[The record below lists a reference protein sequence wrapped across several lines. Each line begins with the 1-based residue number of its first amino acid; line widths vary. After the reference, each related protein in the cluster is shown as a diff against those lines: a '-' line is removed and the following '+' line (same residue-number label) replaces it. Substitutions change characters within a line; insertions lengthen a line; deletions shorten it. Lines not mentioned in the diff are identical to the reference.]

1 MSGSCS
7 DCTADPDCGYC
18 PTTGQCFLGNS
29 EGPVP
34 RFTGDTSFLVDPQ
47 KYFMYVTNCSAYQF
61 SFCKQAP
68 CEGYHTCSQCLAD
81 SFCGWCGGSGKCAE
95 GDAAGSYQ
103 EFCPRAWI
111 HSPLHSG
118 VGVRHRSDL
127 LLTSRQVAAERDR
140 LGDYCEANTEE
151 ARRKIQAEMEDEKTR
166 NERMKRLQQSCAP
179 CKGVWPNC
187 ECDADPFPVQLRPLA
202 DEQVARAATEEA
214 TGRQDVSPKKAHGL
228 VCMLD
233 DRCESGT
240 CVERCCKEEAEG
252 CSGHGSCD
260 ESGSCACEAGFA
272 GDTCSDRSSDVEDVA
287 DGSKSAEEEKKA
299 VERKQREDEERTKA
313 SEKEERAKAELA
325 AKNEE
330 AKKEAEKTEEMEK
343 TSQRLEEAA
352 KSDDSEAAEK
362 YRQKQEEI
370 AAQKLKEER
379 AKKALEES
387 KKGAAEEREKLDQ
400 RAPAPTPAP
409 EPEVQSVPAAANETQ
424 PDEPDAGAQ
433 VQELLTNLT
442 QPGADV
448 PKIAQ
453 SIITVSY
460 NNTANVASRQAETL
474 EKQSLDKYEGI
485 VEQKRQ
491 LEKTI
496 AAEEVVKTKIK
507 SKEVEAQ
514 ENKLAAEKVEK
525 AQELVKENERKL
537 KQVEVVSEKKA
548 IADELAAKGKAEA
561 ERLANQRESAA
572 MKAEQNIAEATAMS
586 KMMAKEAR
594 DIEDQK
600 KQETAE
606 ALARE
611 QAVTDLKA
619 LHTKMDL
626 EKEAVRKAELEKELQ
641 INKLSTNSLNVDAA
655 EQVEDG
661 RREQRW

>member
-1 MSGSCS
+1 M
-7 DCTADPDCGYC
+7 
-18 PTTGQCFLGNS
+18 
-29 EGPVP
+29 
-34 RFTGDTSFLVDPQ
+34 VDPQ

-61 SFCKQAP
+61 SFCKQTP

-95 GDAAGSYQ
+95 GDAAGSFQ

-166 NERMKRLQQSCAP
+166 NERMKRLQESCAP

-214 TGRQDVSPKKAHGL
+214 TGRQSISPKKANGL

-233 DRCESGT
+233 ERCESGT
-240 CVERCCKEEAEG
+240 CVERCCKEEVEG

-260 ESGSCACEAGFA
+260 ESGSCACEVGFS
-272 GDTCSDRSSDVEDVA
+272 GDNCAEQTSDVEDME
-287 DGSKSAEEEKKA
+287 DGSKIAEEKKKA
-299 VERKQREDEERTKA
+299 EERREREEEEHAKD
-313 SEKEERAKAELA
+313 SEKEERAKAELS

-330 AKKEAEKTEEMEK
+330 AKKEAEKSEEMEK
-343 TSQRLEEAA
+343 TSQRLEEATKA
-352 KSDDSEAAEK
+352 GDSEAAEK
-362 YRQKQEEI
+362 YRLKQEEI
-370 AAQKLKEER
+370 AAQKLREEA
-379 AKKALEES
+379 AKKVLEES
-387 KKGAAEEREKLDQ
+387 RKGAAEEQEKLSQ
-400 RAPAPTPAP
+400 RAPAPAP
-409 EPEVQSVPAAANETQ
+409 EVELEAETSVNDDTSNKTEPAETGSAEKLQ
-424 PDEPDAGAQ
+424 A
-433 VQELLTNLT
+433 LLSNLT

-448 PKIAQ
+448 PEIAQ
-453 SIITVSY
+453 NIVTVSY
-460 NNTANVASRQAETL
+460 NNTATAASKEAETL
-474 EKQSLDKYEGI
+474 EEQSTDKFESI
-485 VEQKRQ
+485 VEQKRN

-514 ENKLAAEKVEK
+514 ENKLAAEKVQK
-525 AQELVKENERKL
+525 AQELVIENERKL
-537 KQVEVVSEKKA
+537 KQIEGVSQKKA
-548 IADELAAKGKAEA
+548 LADELAAKGKAEA
-561 ERLANQRESAA
+561 DRLANERESAA
-572 MKAEQNIAEATAMS
+572 AKAEKNVADAKALS
-586 KMMAKEAR
+586 KMMAAEAR
-594 DIEDQK
+594 EIEDRK
-600 KQETAE
+600 KAETAE
-606 ALARE
+606 SLARE
-611 QAVTDLKA
+611 QSVTDLKA

-626 EKEAVRKAELEKELQ
+626 EKESLRKSELEKELQ
-641 INKLSTNSLNVDAA
+641 LNQESTKSLNADAA

-661 RREQRW
+661 KARAEVVDKAEEVSKL